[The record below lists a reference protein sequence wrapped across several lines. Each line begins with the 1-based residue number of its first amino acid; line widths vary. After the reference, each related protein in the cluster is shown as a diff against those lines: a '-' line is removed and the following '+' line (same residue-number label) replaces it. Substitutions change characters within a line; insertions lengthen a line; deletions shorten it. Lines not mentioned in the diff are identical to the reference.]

1 VLFGLSTSGDSEN
14 VVLAIK
20 KAKEM
25 GLKTVFM
32 TGDVEKDF
40 FAEADFVIKTPSK
53 ITNNIQEMHIAIG
66 HLICDIIEKELTK

>member
-1 VLFGLSTSGDSEN
+1 
-14 VVLAIK
+14 
-20 KAKEM
+20 
-25 GLKTVFM
+25 M

-66 HLICDIIEKELTK
+66 HLICNIIEKELTK